1 MEIVLL
7 IALAIAPCAALVVFI
22 YFRDKYEREPWK
34 LLLVSFLLG
43 VLSIAPAMVQE
54 LLFQKVPFINDHV
67 FISAFVG
74 VAFVE
79 EFWKLF
85 FLLLIPF
92 RRKSFN
98 EPFDGIVYAVLV
110 SMGFATVENILYVVQ
125 GGWGVGVLRVFTAV
139 PAHCMFAVVMGYFV
153 GLAKF
158 TKGSKVGYILL
169 GFVLA
174 GIFHGTYD
182 YCLFEKNYEGV
193 WIGAFLSLIV
203 GLILSLRAIKLHRKR
218 SLQLIELEQK
228 AMQAQANANLLEG
241 MEPPV
246 L

>member
-1 MEIVLL
+1 MEVILL
-7 IALAIAPCAALVVFI
+7 IALAIAPCAALILFI

-54 LLFQKVPFINDHV
+54 LLFQKISFINDHV
-67 FISAFVG
+67 FISAFIG

-98 EPFDGIVYAVLV
+98 EPFDGIVYAVMV
-110 SMGFATVENILYVVQ
+110 SMGFATLENILYVVQ
-125 GGWGVGVLRVFTAV
+125 GGWGVGVLRIFTAV

-158 TKGSKVGYILL
+158 NKQKKVLYILL

-174 GIFHGTYD
+174 GIFHGVYD

-218 SLQLIELEQK
+218 SLLLIEEQQK
-228 AMQAQANANLLEG
+228 AMQAQADANTAG
-241 MEPPV
+241 NDAPAV
-246 L
+246 

>member
-1 MEIVLL
+1 MEIILL
-7 IALAIAPCAALVVFI
+7 IALAIAPCAALILFI

-54 LLFQKVPFINDHV
+54 LLFQKVSFINDHV
-67 FISAFVG
+67 FVSAFFG

-85 FLLLIPF
+85 FLLLIPY

-98 EPFDGIVYAVLV
+98 EPFDGIVYAVMV
-110 SMGFATVENILYVVQ
+110 SMGFAMLENILYVVK
-125 GGWGVGVLRVFTAV
+125 GGWGVGVLRIFTAV
-139 PAHCMFAVVMGYFV
+139 PAHAMFAVVMGYFV

-158 TKGSKVGYILL
+158 TKGSKTGYILL
-169 GFVLA
+169 GFTLA
-174 GIFHGTYD
+174 FIFHGIYD
-182 YCLFEKNYEGV
+182 YCLFEQNYQGM
-193 WIGAFLSLIV
+193 WIGALLSLIV

-218 SLQLIELEQK
+218 SLLLIEEQQK
-228 AMQAQANANLLEG
+228 AMQAQADANLNSNQ
-241 MEPPV
+241 PPNM
-246 L
+246 